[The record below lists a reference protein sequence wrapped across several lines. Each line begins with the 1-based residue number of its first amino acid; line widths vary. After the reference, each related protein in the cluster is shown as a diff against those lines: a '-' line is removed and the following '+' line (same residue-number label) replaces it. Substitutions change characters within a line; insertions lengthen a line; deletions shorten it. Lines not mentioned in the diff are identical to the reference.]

1 MSDEEPSLDE
11 AQAHLQVNLTD
22 ISRRQRSMLTWG
34 GGDVSLG
41 ETDFEGYQLNSM
53 LDMVESAKPSD
64 LEAAADALSNASD
77 AIEGVGEDIK
87 KYAANVDWEG
97 ESGDAFR
104 TWADNLGKN
113 TLKLASYTGQ
123 AGIQMRAASIGLASV
138 KSGMP
143 PREYGPYLPVDIQEA
158 SAADDPRERNRQEA
172 INQMNRLSSFYKV
185 SHDNMATQEEPTFAP
200 PPDFGV
206 PEPDKGGEY
215 ERGNGVGSVPSGS
228 TAERPAPVDVR
239 SSDFE
244 ASTLTNLRPTGETNS
259 TRPVGTEI
267 NNTTLPTPPTEK
279 SITRPGP
286 ATSSPPSA
294 PNTFPVVPPT
304 SGTQRVP
311 EQRTGQFSDGRNP
324 HKRTLPPYQSGT
336 GPRPDARTNGT
347 SPPVGRPPGL
357 NVGNPAPLGRP
368 PQVNVPPRTGRPDA
382 IVGGMPY
389 RPGPAGPGPIPQG
402 TVAGTERGPVGRT
415 PMIGHPGTAGPV
427 GGKGP
432 IGSDRRL
439 STGGAGASD
448 PRSATTNRSQR
459 AGFYTPGG
467 MGLVQRPVTA
477 ESRNREESR
486 GDARPEYLTEDEETW
501 KGRRS
506 IVPPVVE

>member
-206 PEPDKGGEY
+206 PEPSYD
-215 ERGNGVGSVPSGS
+215 RF
-228 TAERPAPVDVR
+228 PAPGGPAPTDR
-239 SSDFE
+239 AGGSGTWNSDIG
-244 ASTLTNLRPTGETNS
+244 ATSPTGQLPTGIS
-259 TRPVGTEI
+259 TSARPVHTEI
-267 NNTTLPTPPTEK
+267 NNATAYQAPPVDQVAVRQGPTT
-279 SITRPGP
+279 G
-286 ATSSPPSA
+286 SPPSV
-294 PNTFPVVPPT
+294 PNSLPVVPPT
-304 SGTQRVP
+304 SGMPQRQQ
-311 EQRTGQFSDGRNP
+311 QRSERTTNVRNP
-324 HKRTLPPYQSGT
+324 QRQPFPPYQSNA
-336 GPRPDARTNGT
+336 GPRPEVRPGGT
-347 SPPVGRPPGL
+347 PPAFGRPSGPP
-357 NVGNPAPLGRP
+357 VGNPAPVGQA
-368 PQVNVPPRTGRPDA
+368 PQSALPPRTGRPDA
-382 IVGGMPY
+382 ISGGMPY
-389 RPGPAGPGPIPQG
+389 RPGPVGPAPIPQG
-402 TVAGTERGPVGRT
+402 RVAGTEPGATARTPMGGNPSAVGPVG
-415 PMIGHPGTAGPV
+415 GAGPV
-427 GGKGP
+427 GAE
-432 IGSDRRL
+432 RRRVTERGGV
-439 STGGAGASD
+439 SANPRGGAA
-448 PRSATTNRSQR
+448 NR
-459 AGFYTPGG
+459 APGGGFFTPGG
-467 MGLVQRPVTA
+467 MGLVHRPST
-477 ESRNREESR
+477 SRAGIREEKREGSR
-486 GDARPEYLTEDEETW
+486 PDYLSADEATW
-501 KGRRS
+501 KARRE